1 MGALFSVAALFMSVF
16 VSFWTK
22 VNLGIVCIGFSF
34 FVGYFLN
41 GMSAESIYVKGFPL
55 RLFFLLLGT
64 TLFSSVALSN
74 GTYAVFS
81 KPVAHL
87 AKGRRRFLCFLF
99 FAISFVF
106 AALGMGT
113 IVTPA
118 LIMPFLLEMAN
129 VEDVPEFLTILL
141 CISGSIAGGLSNIAP
156 TGVLGAQLAET
167 IGVERYTPI
176 WIAAIL
182 TFCLQGLLFF
192 LAFGGTKLSRGR
204 VKPPEPIVMSGSQL
218 FTFTVFL
225 GVVMAILAFKFDIG
239 LTTFTGAALLLL
251 CGAGDQGKAI
261 AKVTWST
268 LLILSGAS
276 ILFYVILSSGGV
288 TLVEQY
294 LSARMTTRNAGSI
307 GALIAGAMSLFSSS
321 TAVVMPTLIPTVPDM
336 TAAAG
341 LKGNSISSMFMMAAI
356 IIGTHSVAY
365 SPVSTMGAIG
375 MTLASPKTDP
385 QKLFTQLFGVAVTM
399 LLLTAV
405 LFLIGF
411 YDALAAF

>member
-1 MGALFSVAALFMSVF
+1 MGAFISVAALFMSVF

-22 VNLGIVCIGFSF
+22 VNLGVVCIGFSF
-34 FVGYFLN
+34 LAGYFLN
-41 GMSAESIYVKGFPL
+41 GMSADNIYLKGFPL
-55 RLFFLLLGT
+55 SLFFLLLGT
-64 TLFSSVALSN
+64 TLFSSIAISN

-87 AKGRRRFLCFLF
+87 TRGRRRLLCFVF
-99 FAISFVF
+99 FAISFAF

-129 VEDVPEFLTILL
+129 EEDIPEFLTILL
-141 CISGSIAGGLSNIAP
+141 CISGCIAGGLSNIAP
-156 TGVLGAQLAET
+156 TGVLGARLAKEAG
-167 IGVERYTPI
+167 IDSYTPV

-182 TFCLQGLLFF
+182 TFCLQGLIFF
-192 LAFGGTKLSRGR
+192 VAFGGTKLSRGS
-204 VKPPEPIVMSGSQL
+204 VKPVESIVMSGSQL

-225 GVVMAILAFKFDIG
+225 GVVVAILAFKFDTG
-239 LTTFTGAALLLL
+239 LTTFTAAALLLL

-261 AKVTWST
+261 ARVTWGT

-276 ILFYVILSSGGV
+276 IMFYVILSSGGV
-288 TLVEQY
+288 AMVEEY
-294 LSARMTTRNAGSI
+294 LSARMTPNNAGFI
-307 GALIAGAMSLFSSS
+307 GALTAGAMSLFSSS
-321 TAVVMPTLIPTVPDM
+321 TTVVMPTLIPTVPDM
-336 TAAAG
+336 IAAAG
-341 LKGNSISSMFMMAAI
+341 VRGNSISPMFMTAAI

-375 MTLASPKTDP
+375 MTLASGKTDP
-385 QKLFTQLFGVAVTM
+385 QKLFTRLFCVAIAM

-411 YDALAAF
+411 YGVLAVF